1 MSWIKKEVIGFCP
14 ICSSKF
20 TVSKLSCN
28 NCHSSLEGTFELSKF
43 DYLTAEQ
50 KYFVEIFIK
59 NRGNIK
65 EVEKELNISYPT
77 VRKNLDSIIV
87 SLGYNPDA
95 ETNDD
100 YGKDVLNKLDKGQI
114 YEIKRWKKQKR
125 RKKRNLLNLLGL

>member
-1 MSWIKKEVIGFCP
+1 M
-14 ICSSKF
+14 
-20 TVSKLSCN
+20 
-28 NCHSSLEGTFELSKF
+28 EGTFELSKF

-114 YEIKRWKKQKR
+114 YEIKR
-125 RKKRNLLNLLGL
+125 